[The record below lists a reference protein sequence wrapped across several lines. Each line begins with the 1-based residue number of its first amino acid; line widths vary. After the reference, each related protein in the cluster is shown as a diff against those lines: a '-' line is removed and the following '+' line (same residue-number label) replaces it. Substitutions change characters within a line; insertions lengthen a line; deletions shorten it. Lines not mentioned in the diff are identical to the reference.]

1 MILRWILALLELSC
15 PIANRNA
22 SALSDFA
29 FRMNERARKTVPR
42 QSRTSIQNV
51 IWLVM
56 ATTVFLAD
64 LAYGQSSRSD
74 IRFDV
79 TREGESIQTVA
90 HVDLPVA
97 KDVVWAVLTDYERY
111 PRFISSMRESRIVLR
126 SPEGVVVEQKGSF
139 SFLFFSQDIEARILV
154 SAFPPNIIESQVLEG
169 DFKIMNGRY
178 DLRQVGNN
186 VRLSFSGR
194 LIPKFSLPPV
204 IGMSIVR
211 SILLR
216 NFNEMVTEI
225 LRRNADIQV
234 PVQANR

>member
-1 MILRWILALLELSC
+1 M
-15 PIANRNA
+15 AN
-22 SALSDFA
+22 
-29 FRMNERARKTVPR
+29 
-42 QSRTSIQNV
+42 
-51 IWLVM
+51 
-56 ATTVFLAD
+56 

-74 IRFDV
+74 IRFVV
-79 TREGESIQTVA
+79 TREGESIQTIA
-90 HVDLPVA
+90 QVDLPVA
-97 KDVVWAVLTDYERY
+97 QDLVWAVLTDYERY
-111 PRFISSMRESRIVLR
+111 PSFISSMHESRIVLR

-139 SFLFFSQDIEARILV
+139 SFLFFSQDIQARILV
-154 SAFPPNIIESQVLEG
+154 SEFPPNVIESRALEG

-178 DLRQVGNN
+178 DLLPVGNN

-204 IGMSIVR
+204 IGMRIVR

-234 PVQANR
+234 PAPTNR

>member
-1 MILRWILALLELSC
+1 
-15 PIANRNA
+15 
-22 SALSDFA
+22 
-29 FRMNERARKTVPR
+29 
-42 QSRTSIQNV
+42 
-51 IWLVM
+51 M

-64 LAYGQSSRSD
+64 LAYGQSGRSD
-74 IRFDV
+74 ISFDV
-79 TREGESIQTVA
+79 TREGRSIQTVA

-97 KDVVWAVLTDYERY
+97 KDVVSAVLTDYQRY
-111 PRFISSMRESRIVLR
+111 PRFISSMRESRELCC
-126 SPEGVVVEQKGSF
+126 VVPKEWSSNGS
-139 SFLFFSQDIEARILV
+139 S
-154 SAFPPNIIESQVLEG
+154 SAFCFSRRTSKLAYWFQLPPNIIESQVLEG

-211 SILLR
+211 SVLLR

-234 PVQANR
+234 PVQTNR